1 MLEDQGTRQHLTLKS
16 LQRGDYSSTL
26 SFTGRWLKM
35 VIRYQDILA
44 IVSTLGDEE
53 NLQVIASL

>member
-1 MLEDQGTRQHLTLKS
+1 MLEAKGTRQHLTSKS
-16 LQRGDYSSTL
+16 LQRGDYSST

-44 IVSTLGDEE
+44 IVTTLGDEE